1 MLKIK
6 CLVQS
11 LQFKK
16 TKKPQEIVIQ
26 RLDLIWNF
34 AQKFYALAE
43 MKLVKQLQGNGC
55 FFFV

>member
-26 RLDLIWNF
+26 RLDLI
-34 AQKFYALAE
+34 
-43 MKLVKQLQGNGC
+43 
-55 FFFV
+55 